1 MNSNLSSKPLQLK
14 STNWAGGAVFV
25 WSIAYMLPHL
35 YWALGGRMGLFLLK
49 PGVAAS
55 SQFELINWI
64 SLPFFIV
71 AGLVGLG
78 FIYLSKNKIL
88 HLLLL
93 SISVFGCSIAT
104 SHGIFGIIY
113 RGLQIAGV
121 IGLENRTFDIRDDM
135 YVVWDMVIF
144 EPWFLIEG
152 ILLAT
157 AGWFSLKEAWSR
169 KVWLAVCML
178 GTIVGL
184 VTGMLGVR
192 FA

>member
-1 MNSNLSSKPLQLK
+1 MDLNLSSKTPHSK
-14 STNWAGGAVFV
+14 SIIWAGVSVFI

-35 YWALGGRMGLFLLK
+35 YWALGGRTGLFLLK
-49 PGVAAS
+49 PDVAAS

-64 SLPFFIV
+64 SLPFFIA
-71 AGLVGLG
+71 AGLVGIG
-78 FIYLSKNKIL
+78 FIYLAKSKIL
-88 HLLLL
+88 HGLLLFVAL
-93 SISVFGCSIAT
+93 CGCSIAT
-104 SHGIFGIIY
+104 SHGIFGIIF
-113 RGLQIAGV
+113 RGLQITGV
-121 IGLENRTFDIRDDM
+121 IDLENRAFNMHDDM

-152 ILLAT
+152 IFLAI
-157 AGWFSLKEAWSR
+157 AGWYSLKETRSR

-178 GTIVGL
+178 GTIIGL